1 MKDKY
6 IWISK
11 NKGERNG
18 ISDLLAGWNNHG
30 GYHIVAMILFCEKH
44 KSWEKYRNDEWL
56 DDLKKCLTK
65 QAEEKE

>member
-11 NKGERNG
+11 NKGENNG
-18 ISDLLAGWNNHG
+18 ITDLLAGWKGRG

-44 KSWEKYRNDEWL
+44 EKSWDKYRCCRWL
-56 DDLKKCLTK
+56 DDLKRKL
-65 QAEEKE
+65 